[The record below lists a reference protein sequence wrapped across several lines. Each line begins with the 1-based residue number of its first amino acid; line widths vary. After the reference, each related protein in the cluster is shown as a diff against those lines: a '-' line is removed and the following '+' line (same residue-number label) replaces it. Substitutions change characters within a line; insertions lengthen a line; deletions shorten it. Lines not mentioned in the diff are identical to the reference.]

1 MTAPIS
7 HALQTLEQSCAAC
20 RNCGLVEER
29 QRVVVGRGNPEARL
43 MLIGE
48 APGAE
53 EDASGLPFVGRSGQL
68 LSGLI
73 AEAGLDEEQDLYICN
88 VIKCRPPGNRKPTAQ
103 EMKCRPKLEQRR
115 VNPPLVLLA
124 VPRHC
129 KRCWGSAAASANAMS
144 NGITRTS
151 APYRWVIPPVARFRS
166 RGPRSPRD
174 LTLQDLK
181 EARRRRCGVVVTAV
195 TAMPRLAE
203 IPSDPRPAP
212 WPRPRPAVT
221 LPTTRYGTVIHRR
234 QRTVMV
240 GDVPIGSEHPVVVQS
255 MINGHPRHRRVG
267 GRHSPNSWM
276 PAAKSCG

>member
-29 QRVVVGRGNPEARL
+29 RRVVVGRGNPEARL

-88 VIKCRPPGNRKPTAQ
+88 VIKCRPPGNRKPTTQ
-103 EMKCRPKLEQRR
+103 EIDQCRPWLEQQLTLI
-115 VNPPLVLLA
+115 NPPLVLLA
-124 VPRHC
+124 GATALQALLGIRGGIS
-129 KRCWGSAAASANAMS
+129 KRRGQWHDQDQRAFM
-144 NGITRTS
+144 
-151 APYRWVIPPVARFRS
+151 PVFHPSYLLRFRS
-166 RGPRSPRD
+166 REPGSPQG

-181 EARRRRCGVVVTAV
+181 EARRR
-195 TAMPRLAE
+195 LYSE
-203 IPSDPRPAP
+203 
-212 WPRPRPAVT
+212 
-221 LPTTRYGTVIHRR
+221 R
-234 QRTVMV
+234 QSLR
-240 GDVPIGSEHPVVVQS
+240 
-255 MINGHPRHRRVG
+255 
-267 GRHSPNSWM
+267 
-276 PAAKSCG
+276 